1 MSITRKTIAVDKKIH
16 DEVKTLSK
24 TLDLDLGEFVK
35 QSMLYFKKTGI
46 NPGKSDHESP
56 LKAMEELNKR
66 VGQVV
71 AFMKAF
77 EKDRLNP
84 LHDGLILL
92 KNTLGDSLKIL
103 PKSERFE
110 QVVKNIVDH
119 SNLLED
125 HHVKRMASLQESQQE
140 IMQENKSELGSLASA
155 IRLLTESVNGLKAEQ
170 EAIKEAI
177 ETKLGKKI
185 NLNPFQSA

>member
-1 MSITRKTIAVDKKIH
+1 MTTIAI
-16 DEVKTLSK
+16 DEKTHKEAKTLCK
-24 TLDLDLGEFVK
+24 TLDLTLGELV
-35 QSMLYFKKTGI
+35 QHSVIYFKKTGV
-46 NPGKSDHESP
+46 NPSKSDNDSP
-56 LKAMEELNKR
+56 LKAIEGLTKETR
-66 VGQVV
+66 QVV
-71 AFMKAF
+71 GFLK
-77 EKDRLNP
+77 EHEQKKLNP